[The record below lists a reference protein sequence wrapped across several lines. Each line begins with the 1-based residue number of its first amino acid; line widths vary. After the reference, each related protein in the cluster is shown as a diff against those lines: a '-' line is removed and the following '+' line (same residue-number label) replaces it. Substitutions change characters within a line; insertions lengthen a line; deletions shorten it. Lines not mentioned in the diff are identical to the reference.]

1 MPMSF
6 RSSGIR
12 IKRSVRCNSMIVF
25 STMAESTNG
34 LAITRT
40 FEFPFERRYM
50 TNSSVLIIN
59 DPIVKSRDAV
69 SSKVFLSIVFMSLN
83 IKSFLNRMNGCE

>member
-1 MPMSF
+1 
-6 RSSGIR
+6 
-12 IKRSVRCNSMIVF
+12 
-25 STMAESTNG
+25 MAEKTNG

-40 FEFPFERRYM
+40 FEFSFERMYM

-59 DPIVKSRDAV
+59 DPIVKSIKAV

-83 IKSFLNRMNGCE
+83 IKSFLNSVNGCEQHF